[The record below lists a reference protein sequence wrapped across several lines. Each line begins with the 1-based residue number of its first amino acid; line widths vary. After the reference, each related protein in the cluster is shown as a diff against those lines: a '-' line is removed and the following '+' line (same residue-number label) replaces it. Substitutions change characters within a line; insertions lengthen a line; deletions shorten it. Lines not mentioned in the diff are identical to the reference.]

1 MIRPRVGRCDP
12 IIPTRQASS
21 YIDRQHSIHRG
32 AVHDFEEH
40 KFFRIQWCG
49 LAEPCQLL
57 NNNMGM
63 PENVPVR
70 VDFGRARHVSLR
82 RVREPTSLEVIDC
95 ELHGKRLA
103 LRHRSKV
110 RRENELGRR
119 HVIRAWNDAYWNGVT
134 RSTYRF
140 EMRDQPSVPRR

>member
-32 AVHDFEEH
+32 GVYYFEKH
-40 KFFRIQWCG
+40 KFLRIQWRG
-49 LAEPCQLL
+49 LTEPCQLL
-57 NNNMGM
+57 NNDMGM

-70 VDFGRARHVSLR
+70 VDSGRVRHVSLR

-103 LRHRSKV
+103 LRQRSKV
-110 RRENELGRR
+110 RREDELCRG
-119 HVIRAWNDAYWNGVT
+119 HVIRAWNDAYRSGVT

-140 EMRDQPSVPRR
+140 ETRDQPSVPRR